1 MTVVLNL
8 RGRPLKALTCGN
20 CKGSHSDH
28 KIRTYRADDQPSDAL
43 ALTARD

>member
-20 CKGSHSDH
+20 CQGSHSDH
-28 KIRTYRADDQPSDAL
+28 KIRAFRADDQQGQAIAL
-43 ALTARD
+43 PTHS